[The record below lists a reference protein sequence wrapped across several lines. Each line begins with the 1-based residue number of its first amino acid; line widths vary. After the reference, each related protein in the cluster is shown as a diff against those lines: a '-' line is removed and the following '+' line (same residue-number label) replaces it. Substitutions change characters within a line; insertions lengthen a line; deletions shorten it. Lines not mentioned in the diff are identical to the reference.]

1 MGSRGSKKR
10 RLVPLYNPPS
20 SQYKFSMAATMR
32 NNPMPAEQ
40 AMWEILTKEVMP
52 KFPEHKFKQQ
62 QVVLGYILDFYCE
75 TLRFGI
81 EVDGGVHKDSKQY
94 DRHRD
99 NILARNGVHVLRIRN
114 DIVFDKPQRLAF
126 QICNSIKY
134 KTSSRQKKI

>member
-1 MGSRGSKKR
+1 
-10 RLVPLYNPPS
+10 
-20 SQYKFSMAATMR
+20 MAATMR
-32 NNPMPAEQ
+32 NNPTPAEQ
-40 AMWEILTKEVMP
+40 AMWEILTKEVIP

-81 EVDGGVHKDSKQY
+81 EVDGGVHEDSEQY

-99 NILARNGVHVLRIRN
+99 RILARNGVHVLRIPN
-114 DIVFDKPQRLAF
+114 EIVFNNPQRLAF

-134 KTSSRQKKI
+134 KTLPRHKKI